1 MSSSSVNCEIKSSR
15 FKVGLQYL
23 AITRKCITG
32 DQLYQASISAL
43 ETIWRPVM
51 VTDRSVFTGGLV
63 STITGSETFTV
74 VRPAKSTARNKYEI
88 CPLLKNFSSSK
99 ILEL

>member
-1 MSSSSVNCEIKSSR
+1 
-15 FKVGLQYL
+15 
-23 AITRKCITG
+23 
-32 DQLYQASISAL
+32 
-43 ETIWRPVM
+43 M

-88 CPLLKNFSSSK
+88 CPLLKNLGVVIYTMLSRSRDNV
-99 ILEL
+99 